1 MNMSEI
7 GIFSTSIDSPTYG
20 PVVENL
26 NSHGYN
32 VWIYNADK
40 IAQGLDAFDIRV
52 NVTEAFEIYQNGTSH
67 NLKKLKSAWYRHP
80 YIFNLQ
86 IADKARS
93 LSVEKEIDSLQES
106 IWRQI
111 PDNAWLNHPETMD
124 RSRAKLAQLSLA
136 KLLGFNIPN
145 TLVTNRWS
153 SISEV
158 FEDETII
165 IKMSKGV
172 IYDNTKANVLYTTV
186 LSKEQRDGLYGHN
199 PFPGIYQEYLDK
211 KREWRITIVG
221 EDVFEAAIYTDEDSK
236 DDWRKHQLKGGV
248 TFKKESMAS
257 SEIEKCLA
265 YLGHL
270 GLIYGAFDLVED
282 SNGKITFLECNTNG
296 QFRWL
301 EDSLGFPIS
310 NAIADR
316 LVDKINQ

>member
-1 MNMSEI
+1 MSEV
-7 GIFSTSIDSPTYG
+7 GIFSTSIDVPTYG
-20 PVVENL
+20 PVAENL
-26 NSHGYN
+26 NSRGYS
-32 VWIYNADK
+32 VWIYNADR
-40 IAQGLDAFDIRV
+40 IAQGLDVIDIRV
-52 NVTEAFEIYQNGTSH
+52 NDVEDFEICQNGTRH
-67 NLKKLKSAWYRHP
+67 NLQDLKSAWYRHP

-86 IADKARS
+86 IDDKARS
-93 LSVEKEIDSLQES
+93 LSLEKEIDSLQES

-153 SISEV
+153 SINKV
-158 FEDETII
+158 FEDEPII
-165 IKMSKGV
+165 IKMSKGI
-172 IYDNTKANVLYTTV
+172 IYNNTKANVLYTTV

-211 KREWRITIVG
+211 KREWRITVVG
-221 EDVFEAAIYTDEDSK
+221 EDVFEAAVYTDSNAK
-236 DDWRKHQLKGGV
+236 DDWRKHQFTEGV

-257 SEIEKCLA
+257 SEIEKCWA

-270 GLIYGAFDLVED
+270 GLIYGAFDFVED